1 MNGPAEPLAPIWWAT
16 RLLFMNCHVANCLL
30 KFLSIFVKL
39 RQKLV
44 ESNQVCSSM
53 VSLRARRRPL
63 PLGHTFI

>member
-1 MNGPAEPLAPIWWAT
+1 MNGPAEPQAPIWWAT
-16 RLLFMNCHVANCLL
+16 RLLFMNCHVA